1 MRNFYCLEKFIEI
14 LKMAK
19 IWYLLISIAT
29 NYREVCRVQL
39 DAKDR
44 KGLILSYYKNTEH
57 MRSHIYILLE
67 PLYPPSLPVLTG
79 LMSAHDVWPH
89 LFGQHFWLDGHCASP
104 IHLGAQLVTVFLIG
118 QLPLLSTKWLIIT
131 NRRATPQ
138 FSSD

>member
-1 MRNFYCLEKFIEI
+1 MRNFYCLKKFIEI

-44 KGLILSYYKNTEH
+44 KGLILSTYYKNTEH
-57 MRSHIYILLE
+57 MRSHIYIYIYTLLE

-89 LFGQHFWLDGHCASP
+89 LFGQHF
-104 IHLGAQLVTVFLIG
+104 
-118 QLPLLSTKWLIIT
+118 
-131 NRRATPQ
+131 
-138 FSSD
+138 